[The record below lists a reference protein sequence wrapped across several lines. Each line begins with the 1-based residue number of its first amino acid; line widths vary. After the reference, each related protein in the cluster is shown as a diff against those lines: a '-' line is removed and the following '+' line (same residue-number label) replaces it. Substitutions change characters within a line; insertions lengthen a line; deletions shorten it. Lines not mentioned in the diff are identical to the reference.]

1 MSTGPDI
8 ATTAG
13 VVRGLV
19 DEELGIR
26 TWRGVPFGAPTSG
39 SGRFRAPQ
47 QREPWAGVR
56 DATRFAPPAP
66 QPTYSWT
73 DRIIGD
79 EDCLALDIVRPDTD
93 DVLPVVVYLHGGSF
107 IMGSSHERMLR
118 GYSFARTMDA
128 VYVSINFRLG
138 VLGYLDLRSIG
149 EDCVANPAVRDQI
162 LALKWVRANIAA
174 FGGDPDRVTLRGE
187 SAGGA
192 AVTTLM
198 GVPAVA
204 GLFHRAIAQSPPIS
218 MIHSRAQATLWAR
231 ELVYRMALPRQATLA
246 DLRDESADDLVR
258 AGQSMMWHGGELLHL
273 NSCYGPTIDGGVVP
287 DHPLTIFESGG
298 QAQVPLLIG
307 TNSDEASFS
316 KVFYMRTSAR
326 SRSAL
331 RLLSAFD
338 PAHAPRVLRAYEGAT
353 ERTQFAELLADAL
366 FWAPSVRLAGA
377 HARTAPTWMYRFD
390 YAPAALRWLGLGAM
404 HSLELSAVFGDPT
417 ASRTAG
423 LSRFGG
429 MDGYE
434 ELTDLIQYH
443 WGSFIHHGH
452 PGEEWPAY
460 DGADD
465 TRPGRA
471 TVVFDHDTRALFDP
485 KAAQRRAWE
494 DYRMTEWGNGRPE
507 LLEELGMLMQA
518 TDLRESRG

>member
-8 ATTAG
+8 VTTAG

-19 DEELGIR
+19 DQQLGVR

-39 SGRFRAPQ
+39 AGRFRAPQ
-47 QREPWAGVR
+47 QREPWRGVR
-56 DATRFAPPAP
+56 DATHFAAPAP

-73 DRIIGD
+73 DKIIGD
-79 EDCLALDIVRPDTD
+79 EDCLKLDIVRPDTD

-118 GYSFARTMDA
+118 GYHFARNMNA
-128 VYVSINFRLG
+128 VYVSLNFRLG

-174 FGGDPDRVTLRGE
+174 FGGDPDSVTLMGE

-198 GVPAVA
+198 GVPAVS

-218 MIHSRAQATLWAR
+218 LIHSRAQATLWAR
-231 ELVYRMALPRQATLA
+231 ELVYRMALPRQATLS
-246 DLRDESADDLVR
+246 DLRAETAADLVR

-287 DHPLTIFESGG
+287 DHPLNIFESGG

-338 PAHAPRVLRAYEGAT
+338 PDHAPRVLQAYEGAT

-377 HARTAPTWMYRFD
+377 HARTASTWMYRFD

-443 WGSFIHHGH
+443 WGCFIRNGH

-460 DGADD
+460 VGADD

-471 TVVFDHDTRALFDP
+471 TVVFDQDTRALFDP

-494 DYRMTEWGNGRPE
+494 GYRMTEWGNGRPE
-507 LLEELGMLMQA
+507 LLEELGMLMQVA
-518 TDLRESRG
+518 DSR